1 MSPRALPLTLA
12 CAALLVAG
20 CRLNMHDQ
28 NKVEPLE
35 ASAFYPDG
43 KGARPLPPGTVPR
56 GGIGEKGVKI
66 APYTGLT
73 VAVQP
78 MPAGGPPVTLALL
91 RRGQQRYDVFCA
103 PCHGRTGSGRGMIVQ
118 RGYKQPTSYHDA
130 RLLSVPT
137 DYFVQV
143 ITEGFG
149 VMPSYAPQVS
159 VEDRWAIAAYIRAL
173 QYSQN
178 ARLADLPDARRQEIE
193 RELAGQPASPS
204 RPTTEVP

>member
-1 MSPRALPLTLA
+1 
-12 CAALLVAG
+12 
-20 CRLNMHDQ
+20 MHDQ

-35 ASAFYPDG
+35 ASAFYADS
-43 KGARPLPPGTVPR
+43 KGARPLPAGTVPR
-56 GGIGEKGVKI
+56 GGIGGERGEKI

-73 VAVQP
+73 VARWTV
-78 MPAGGPPVTLALL
+78 PAGGPPVTLELL
-91 RRGQQRYDVFCA
+91 RRGQQRYDVFCS
-103 PCHGRTGSGRGMIVQ
+103 PCHDRTGSGRGMIVQ

-149 VMPSYAPQVS
+149 VMPSYAPQVPL
-159 VEDRWAIAAYIRAL
+159 EDRWAIAAYIRAL

-178 ARLADLPDARRQEIE
+178 ARLADLPPARRQEIE
-193 RELAGQPASPS
+193 RELAAGTS
-204 RPTTEVP
+204 RPTEVP